1 MTSIIKVDQIQL
13 ANGNAPTAA
22 DLGLDISGNTI
33 QMEYTTITA
42 GSVTTTTTKVEFM
55 SVTITPKFSTS
66 KLKVTVHCDI
76 QQNAGNDA
84 HFWLSRDDG
93 SGIYNAI
100 SNDTWNGTATND
112 QKMLQYFYVGGMSN
126 AVHNADQVFV
136 MDAKVNT
143 PVTIKLWVGAVTGT
157 IAVGAN
163 QNYQQLIVEEIA
175 G

>member
-1 MTSIIKVDQIQL
+1 MSSILKVDQIQNT
-13 ANGNAPTAA
+13 AGNTPTAA
-22 DLGLDISGNTI
+22 DLGLNVSGNTV
-33 QMEYTTITA
+33 QMQYTTRTS
-42 GSVTTTTTKVEFM
+42 GSVSTTTTKVEFM
-55 SVTITPKFSTS
+55 SVTITPKFSNS
-66 KLKVTVHCDI
+66 KLKVTVHCEI

-93 SGIYNAI
+93 SGIYNAV
-100 SNDTWNGTATND
+100 SNDAWNGTATND

-143 PVTIKLWVGAVTGT
+143 PVTIKLWVGASSGT
-157 IAVGAN
+157 IAIGAN
-163 QNYQQLIVEEIA
+163 QKYQQLIVEEIA